1 MSPLDND
8 TIQEALQSL
17 PDWSYRSNA
26 LIKTFT
32 LPDFGRSIAL
42 VNGAAEIAE
51 ELGHH
56 PDIDIRYNQVTF
68 MLSTRDAGNMV
79 TAKDIESAREIENQY
94 EVIKEL

>member
-17 PDWSYRSNA
+17 PDWSYRNNM

-68 MLSTRDAGNMV
+68 MLSTHDTGNMV
-79 TAKDIESAREIENQY
+79 TAKDIEVAREIESQY
-94 EVIKEL
+94 DVIKNL